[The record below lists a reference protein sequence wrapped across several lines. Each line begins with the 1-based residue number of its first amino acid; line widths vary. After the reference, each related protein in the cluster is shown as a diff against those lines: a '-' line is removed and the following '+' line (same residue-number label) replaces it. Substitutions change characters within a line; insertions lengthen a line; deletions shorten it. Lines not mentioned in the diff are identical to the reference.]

1 MVSKLLFIPR
11 HETSWSKMEK
21 IIEYLKSEF
30 NCEILVFSK
39 ELDKLI
45 KNKYKKIKIINYKK
59 RNLLQIFLHYIDSIC
74 EKYLDDSN
82 FFFFEIIR
90 IFITSLIYKFEIA
103 YFISKLRIINPD
115 LILLPGD
122 RELSPILTITKAAKI
137 LNISSVVCVTSVPDP
152 ICLHTQRLKSKK
164 FFVNFKESRSLI
176 NKLAGYF
183 LPGQTFLHNNQNLL
197 FSPGWRT
204 FGLFFSGCISKRPW
218 IQGGGNVKYVFEA
231 DSKYRRI
238 AELYGRSQKKTII
251 IGDPHN
257 EIIKKNKNKKKKDI
271 ILFCPPQDAEHNLL
285 SWKNHKNRIYKIS
298 LAIKNLK
305 KSEPVFFNL
314 HPKSNLSDYKF
325 LKEKFGFIQS
335 NESFSKQIF
344 RTKLLI
350 ASASSIIPIAVAAR
364 VPVFNIDDLFFW
376 NEKIIK
382 IDFGVK
388 TLRTL
393 DNLQKDLLDFYKE
406 IHKQKFQKKLFDYS
420 LIMSKR
426 LLVEKN
432 FQRHIVEIIKKI
444 LKKT

>member
-21 IIEYLKSEF
+21 IIESLKNEF

-39 ELDKLI
+39 KLDKLI
-45 KNKYKKIKIINYKK
+45 KSKYKKIKIINYKK
-59 RNLLQIFLHYIDSIC
+59 RNIIQKFLCSIDSFY
-74 EKYLDDSN
+74 EKYLEDSN

-90 IFITSLIYKFEIA
+90 IFITSITYKFEVT

-115 LILLPGD
+115 LVLLPGD

-152 ICLHTQRLKSKK
+152 VCLHTQRLKSKK
-164 FFVNFKESRSLI
+164 FFVNFKESKSLI

-183 LPGQTFLHNNQNLL
+183 LPNQTFSHNNHNLL

-218 IQGGGNVKYVFEA
+218 IQGGGNAKYVFEA
-231 DSKYRRI
+231 DFKYRRI
-238 AELYGRSQKKTII
+238 AELYGRPKKKTII

-257 EIIKKNKNKKKKDI
+257 DIIKKNKNIEKQDI
-271 ILFCPPQDAEHNLL
+271 ILFCPPQDAEHKLL
-285 SWKNHKNRIYKIS
+285 SWNNHKKRIYKIS

-305 KSEPVFFNL
+305 KTETVFFNL

-325 LKEKFGFIQS
+325 LKKEFGFIHS
-335 NESFSKQIF
+335 NVGFSQQIF

-350 ASASSIIPIAVAAR
+350 ASASSIIPIAIAAR

-376 NEKIIK
+376 NEKIIR
-382 IDFGVK
+382 INFGVK
-388 TLRTL
+388 TLRSL
-393 DNLQKDLLDFYKE
+393 DNIQEDLLDFYKE
-406 IHKQKFQKKLFDYS
+406 IHTSKFKKKLFDCS
-420 LIMSKR
+420 LIMSQR

-432 FQRHIVEIIKKI
+432 FQRHIVEIIGKI
-444 LKKT
+444 LKKN